1 MSYAWAIVMQVLFLS
16 LLMIPGVRGVQS
28 WYLVISQ
35 VPVWYLVFYSQ
46 KDKYKMDMAIKV
58 SVWICV
64 ATLVLSFV
72 QWRQC
77 GTAIDCSTSAIST
90 AVSLSVV
97 VGLVLS
103 NVHVYDMVRYS
114 GNPNMS

>member
-1 MSYAWAIVMQVLFLS
+1 MSYAWAIVIQVLFLS

-35 VPVWYLVFYSQ
+35 VPVWYLVLYSQ
-46 KDKYKMDMAIKV
+46 KETDKGKMKMAIKV

-77 GTAIDCSTSAIST
+77 STTVDCSTGAIST
-90 AVSLSVV
+90 AVTVAV
-97 VGLVLS
+97 AVGLILS
-103 NVHVYDMVRYS
+103 NVHVYDMVR
-114 GNPNMS
+114 